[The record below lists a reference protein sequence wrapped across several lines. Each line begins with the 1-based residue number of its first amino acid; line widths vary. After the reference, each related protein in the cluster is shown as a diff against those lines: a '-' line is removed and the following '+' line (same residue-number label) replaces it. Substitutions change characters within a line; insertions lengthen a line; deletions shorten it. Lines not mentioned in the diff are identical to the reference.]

1 MAEWQRIAQTVTT
14 PATLDDPFIVTV
26 PCLHK
31 DQAPEIAEWI
41 VEEIQTNVES
51 EDGQRIK
58 RQNAYSAQEAMA
70 RWQRE
75 AETLNSV
82 QRLARNM
89 ARPNFM
95 QTERHARR
103 AALISWAQLVRPNG
117 VWDHKQYFDP
127 TVDPERGRKF
137 ATLGITTRRHHHKY
151 KGYEYYYDIWSNIH
165 YGYVGRYIGFS
176 EDALLDGAGLA
187 QRIDDFIKPS
197 RSPIDRSD
205 LNGEVQRRF
214 DDVTDHLSVRLGISL
229 FERFAPQE
237 LTGPLLMNE
246 IAQVDYPIVEESK
259 IPHTCQGVRNRCRR
273 PANRNDER
281 CVVELQ
287 NSPRAGR

>member
-41 VEEIQTNVES
+41 VEEIQVNVES

-58 RQNAYSAQEAMA
+58 RQNAYNAQEAMD
-70 RWQRE
+70 RWRRE
-75 AETLNSV
+75 AESLNSA

-89 ARPNFM
+89 ARPKFM
-95 QTERHARR
+95 QIERHARR
-103 AALISWAQLVRPNG
+103 AALASWAWLTMPGG

-127 TVDPERGRKF
+127 RVDPERGRQF
-137 ATLGITTRRHHHKY
+137 ETSGETTRRHHHKY
-151 KGYEYYYDIWSNIH
+151 QGYEYFYDIWSNIH

-187 QRIDDFIKPS
+187 QFASDVAEFKMPEN
-197 RSPIDRSD
+197 RSNT
-205 LNGEVQRRF
+205 NGEGFRRF
-214 DDVTDHLSVRLGISL
+214 DDDTDYLSVRLGISM
-229 FERFAPQE
+229 FERFTPQQ

-246 IAQVDYPIVEESK
+246 ITQVEYPEKVGSK
-259 IPHTCQGVRNRCRR
+259 IPHTCQGVR
-273 PANRNDER
+273 ER
-281 CVVELQ
+281 EE
-287 NSPRAGR
+287 

>member
-41 VEEIQTNVES
+41 VEEIQVNVES

-58 RQNAYSAQEAMA
+58 RQNAYNAQEAMD
-70 RWQRE
+70 RWRRE
-75 AETLNSV
+75 AESLNSA

-95 QTERHARR
+95 QIERHARR
-103 AALISWAQLVRPNG
+103 AALASWARLTMPGG

-127 TVDPERGRKF
+127 EVAPERARQF
-137 ATLGITTRRHHHKY
+137 ATLGITTRQYHHKY
-151 KGYEYYYDIWSNIH
+151 QGYEYFYDIWSNIH

-187 QRIDDFIKPS
+187 QYASDITEFKWPEN
-197 RSPIDRSD
+197 RSD
-205 LNGEVQRRF
+205 TNGSGLRRF
-214 DDVTDHLSVRLGISL
+214 DDVTDYLSVRLGISM
-229 FERFAPQE
+229 FERFTPQE
-237 LTGPLLMNE
+237 ITGSLLMNE
-246 IAQVDYPIVEESK
+246 ITQVEYPEKVGSK
-259 IPHTCQGVRNRCRR
+259 IPHTCQGVRRR
-273 PANRNDER
+273 LEGATNANNQG
-281 CVVELQ
+281 VT
-287 NSPRAGR
+287 N